1 MKNNKTLYKYIL
13 LNNKEIPIYIIYK
26 DYQKY
31 IYCRFKKDHFEIT
44 SYKKIKIK
52 EEDID
57 KLCLNLYKKLEKSN
71 YFNKNEINKD
81 VIYILG
87 NPYKIIN
94 NSIYI
99 NERYL
104 NLTYLDKYIE
114 KEIYPLIIEEF
125 NRYRE
130 LMNVPN
136 IYKLSFRKMSTRLG
150 SNSKKTKKITLSKSL
165 ISYSLEIIDSVIV
178 HELAHY
184 YVFNHSTSFYDIVYK
199 YYPNYKEARKK
210 LIKGIYQ

>member
-1 MKNNKTLYKYIL
+1 MKSNKSLFKNI
-13 LNNKEIPIYIIYK
+13 EIDSKTYPIYIILK

-44 SYKKIKIK
+44 CYKKTIIK
-52 EEDID
+52 EKDID
-57 KLCLNLYKKLEKSN
+57 SLCLNLYKRLEKSN
-71 YFNKNEINKD
+71 YFKKNEINND
-81 VIYILG
+81 VIYLLG
-87 NPYKIIN
+87 NPYKIVN
-94 NSIYI
+94 NTIYI
-99 NERYL
+99 NDRYL
-104 NLTYLDKYIE
+104 NLTYLNKYIE
-114 KEIYPLIIEEF
+114 KEIYPLIEKEF

-130 LMNVPN
+130 LMEIPN
-136 IYKLSFRKMSTRLG
+136 IYKLSFRNMSTRLG

-184 YVFNHSTSFYDIVYK
+184 YVFNHSSSFYDIVYK
-199 YYPNYKEARKK
+199 YYPNYKESRKK